1 MLSTRGRLLTLL
13 ALLGLPFALAPM
25 PAQGVREKQAAPA
38 VGQGGKEKWAPAPG
52 DWPLFRGNPLQTG
65 VASSAL
71 PADLVVRWKFKTKD
85 SIEAAAAIVNG
96 VVYAGSFDEHL
107 YALDLATGKEK

>member
-1 MLSTRGRLLTLL
+1 MTERLGRGWAAKVRTWKKGPSSFL
-13 ALLGLPFALAPM
+13 LPFPIFSLSI
-25 PAQGVREKQAAPA
+25 GVYLCLSVAKAPA
-38 VGQGGKEKWAPAPG
+38 

-65 VASSAL
+65 VASSPL

-85 SIEAAAAIVNG
+85 SIEAAVAIADG

-107 YALDLATGKEK
+107 YAL